1 MDDDSI
7 LSLIDELKA
16 EDHNTRLHAINSL
29 HIIAVAIG
37 EEKTRTELIPYMND
51 LLDDENEEV
60 LLAIATKLDELS
72 KYIGGSVYITCLIP
86 PLGALCR
93 SEEAVV
99 QERAILS
106 LNIIAKQ
113 IVQHFTI
120 YNCHN
125 IK

>member
-1 MDDDSI
+1 
-7 LSLIDELKA
+7 
-16 EDHNTRLHAINSL
+16 
-29 HIIAVAIG
+29 
-37 EEKTRTELIPYMND
+37 MND

-113 IVQHFTI
+113 LSTTAIEENYI
-120 YNCHN
+120 PL
-125 IK
+125 IKSLATST